1 MQLTPHPLRVG
12 ILGCGRSAEE
22 LHLPAIEQAGSVCCV
37 ALCDSDPFRLEAL
50 AGRTPAPRRY
60 TEVYRFLADPDIDA
74 VAICTPPAH
83 HAALA
88 VAALRAGK
96 HLLVEKPLALTLT
109 EAAAIADAA
118 HQADRIAGVGFHLR
132 CHPLVVKAK
141 AEAAAGTLG
150 RITAVR
156 ILWTSRAAGSRS
168 WLCRR
173 SLGGGALFDLGSHA
187 VDLARF
193 LLDDDIDEASARTL
207 HGLTDDEWTTL
218 SARLSRGAF
227 LEATLSLNAAD
238 RFEVELTGTDGYLR
252 FSPYIGGSLA
262 VHPGPAFGGIVNTA
276 RQIIGDAGAWVQR
289 IDAARGPHP
298 LASAYRCQWE
308 IFAAAVAGQGA
319 PAAALADG
327 IASLAAIE
335 KAVRDLPVPPDSGRQ
350 LSAEPREGEPAMS
363 VILATRTGYSSIRAT
378 VQALRR
384 QTALSR
390 LELVLVVPSRLC
402 GTVDQED
409 LAAFPHSQVVEVDEV
424 RSIAQANALGV
435 RRAKAPVVALAEDHC
450 FPDPQW
456 AAALLSAHREPYAAV
471 GPAIRNWNPQT
482 ITSWCDFIIGYG
494 PWMAPAPSFGHPF
507 LPGHNSS
514 YKRDVLVALGSRLEE
529 MMEAE
534 TVLHQELAASGHA
547 LVLAPA
553 AQAAH
558 MNYSLMTSFLPVQLL
573 CGRVFA
579 GVRAA
584 RWPVGRK
591 LFYCAA
597 SPLIPLVRLWRAIGQ
612 LRAPGRPVKLLWK
625 LLPLLLL
632 GLTLDGI
639 GQMLGYLFGIG
650 GAAEK
655 LATYE
660 YDRVEHITPEE
671 RRLAGKLAEP

>member
-1 MQLTPHPLRVG
+1 MPA
-12 ILGCGRSAEE
+12 AEE
-22 LHLPAIEQAGSVCCV
+22 E
-37 ALCDSDPFRLEAL
+37 
-50 AGRTPAPRRY
+50 T
-60 TEVYRFLADPDIDA
+60 
-74 VAICTPPAH
+74 
-83 HAALA
+83 
-88 VAALRAGK
+88 
-96 HLLVEKPLALTLT
+96 
-109 EAAAIADAA
+109 
-118 HQADRIAGVGFHLR
+118 
-132 CHPLVVKAK
+132 
-141 AEAAAGTLG
+141 
-150 RITAVR
+150 
-156 ILWTSRAAGSRS
+156 
-168 WLCRR
+168 
-173 SLGGGALFDLGSHA
+173 
-187 VDLARF
+187 
-193 LLDDDIDEASARTL
+193 
-207 HGLTDDEWTTL
+207 
-218 SARLSRGAF
+218 
-227 LEATLSLNAAD
+227 
-238 RFEVELTGTDGYLR
+238 
-252 FSPYIGGSLA
+252 
-262 VHPGPAFGGIVNTA
+262 
-276 RQIIGDAGAWVQR
+276 
-289 IDAARGPHP
+289 
-298 LASAYRCQWE
+298 
-308 IFAAAVAGQGA
+308 
-319 PAAALADG
+319 
-327 IASLAAIE
+327 
-335 KAVRDLPVPPDSGRQ
+335 
-350 LSAEPREGEPAMS
+350 PAMS
-363 VILATRTGYSSIRAT
+363 VVLATHTDYSCIRAT
-378 VQALRR
+378 IQALLR
-384 QTALSR
+384 QTALAR
-390 LELVLVVPSRLC
+390 LELVIVIPARTST
-402 GTVDQED
+402 TVDRRELD
-409 LAAFPHSQVVEVDEV
+409 AFAQVQVVEVDAV
-424 RSIAQANALGV
+424 RTIAQANALGV
-435 RRAKAPVVALAEDHC
+435 RRATAPVVTLAEEHC

-456 AAALLSAHREPYAAV
+456 AAALLAAHREPCAVV
-471 GPAIRNWNPQT
+471 GPAVRNWNPQT

-514 YKRDVLVALGSRLEE
+514 YKREVLLALGSRLEE

-660 YDRVEHITPEE
+660 YDRIEHITPEE